1 MILSSSMDQGPLSSA
16 SLIKRVAIG
25 ATLVVLI
32 GFMFASFET
41 IDAGERGV
49 VTHWGRVD
57 RVLDEG
63 FHVVNPFS
71 EDVHVLN
78 VQVQLLVTE
87 SDASSKDLQ
96 EVTSTVELNYHI
108 DPSAVDR
115 LYQEIGKR
123 FESVVIKPAIQESV
137 KSGTAMFTAEE
148 QINKRV
154 EVKSAIKQ
162 DLTTR
167 LAKFD
172 IIVDQFNITDLSFS
186 VEFDKAIEQKQ
197 VAEQMALTAENDLRR
212 VEFEQQQEIE
222 KAKASAEKSRLEV
235 EALKMGSGE
244 LIKLRKAEA
253 MLAFAKAYQ
262 GGVPHIMVM
271 LGDGFPFMD

>member
-78 VQVQLLVTE
+78 VQVQ
-87 SDASSKDLQ
+87 
-96 EVTSTVELNYHI
+96 HI

-186 VEFDKAIEQKQ
+186 VEFNKAIEQKQ